1 MELGKGG
8 FPKEATDPKTLTYN
22 TYLKVPELLSLQK
35 RLSEPPAHDE
45 FLFIIIHQ
53 VYELWFRLITF
64 ELEVITKNVADKRLP
79 DAFRGLDRVLEI
91 FGVLV
96 QQIDVLETMSPTDF
110 NKFRG
115 KLNPASGFQSL
126 QFRTFEIL
134 SGADI
139 ADYDKFSGLEPE
151 WKDELA
157 TLGAKMSLRGAF
169 LTLLKKEGLSTA
181 DLKRVY
187 EDEKLQLLRT
197 LCEYLIRYDEQ
208 IQLWRFRHVQMVE
221 RMIGMKMG
229 TGGSLGATYLRSTLK
244 KRFFPELWDARTE
257 METSY

>member
-8 FPKEATDPKTLTYN
+8 FPKEATDPKALTYN
-22 TYLKVPELLSLQK
+22 SYLKVPELLSLQK

-64 ELEVITKNVADKRLP
+64 ELENVTSHIVENRLLS
-79 DAFRGLDRVLEI
+79 AYRGLDRILEV
-91 FGVLV
+91 FRVLV

-110 NKFRG
+110 NRFRG

-139 ADYDKFSGLEPE
+139 GDYDKFSGLEPE
-151 WKDELA
+151 WKDDLVA
-157 TLGAKMSLRGAF
+157 LSKKTSLRGAF
-169 LTLLKKEGLSTA
+169 LTLLKKEKLST
-181 DLKRVY
+181 DDISRIY
-187 EDEKLQLLRT
+187 TDDKLQPLRA

-229 TGGSLGATYLRSTLK
+229 TGGSLGATYLRTTLK
-244 KRFFPELWDARTE
+244 KRFFPELWEARTQ
-257 METSY
+257 METTY